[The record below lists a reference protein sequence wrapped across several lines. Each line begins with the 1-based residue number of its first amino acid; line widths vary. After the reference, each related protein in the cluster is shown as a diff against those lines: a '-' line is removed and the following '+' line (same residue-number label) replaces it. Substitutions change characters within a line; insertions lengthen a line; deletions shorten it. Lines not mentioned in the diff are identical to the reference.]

1 MSKIDLASGESSL
14 LELSRAPKIFEA
26 KASEI
31 DLAGVQTDF
40 LRPFGSKRPQ
50 VERQIRPNGLFQLLV
65 HERGADA
72 DGLNALDA
80 AHAPPAA
87 VNAVAGVVV
96 IGVNRG
102 RHGVVLAAAL
112 HR

>member
-40 LRPFGSKRPQ
+40 LRPFGSKRPE
-50 VERQIRPNGLFQLLV
+50 VERKSGCGEYQDFRIRFAVLLSIT
-65 HERGADA
+65 
-72 DGLNALDA
+72 NAY
-80 AHAPPAA
+80 
-87 VNAVAGVVV
+87 
-96 IGVNRG
+96 IRSG
-102 RHGVVLAAAL
+102 RILAFL
-112 HR
+112 R

>member
-40 LRPFGSKRPQ
+40 LRSFGSKRPQ
-50 VERQIRPNGLFQLLV
+50 VERQIRPNGY
-65 HERGADA
+65 ADSF
-72 DGLNALDA
+72 
-80 AHAPPAA
+80 
-87 VNAVAGVVV
+87 
-96 IGVNRG
+96 
-102 RHGVVLAAAL
+102 
-112 HR
+112 

>member
-40 LRPFGSKRPQ
+40 LRPFGSKRPE
-50 VERQIRPNGLFQLLV
+50 VERQIRPNGSLHVAHQ
-65 HERGADA
+65 A
-72 DGLNALDA
+72 DGPAVVALT
-80 AHAPPAA
+80 
-87 VNAVAGVVV
+87 GS
-96 IGVNRG
+96 
-102 RHGVVLAAAL
+102 VL
-112 HR
+112 R